1 MIRYIIRRVIWVLLV
16 MLIITV
22 LTYLIFFV
30 MPPTDPA
37 VAFAG
42 KAATPQ
48 MIAEVRHL
56 FGLDKP
62 LWEQYLL
69 FVKHLFLGDRWGW
82 PGLGFSFTTRSS
94 VRSIIASRIIVT
106 TQLAV
111 GAALIWLAI
120 GIPIGVLSALRP
132 RTLTDRV
139 AMGFALFGVSA
150 PVFWLGL
157 MALWLFWF
165 KLGIAAGS
173 GYVSI
178 GTSFFGWLNHML
190 MPWFVLA
197 FLFAAFYARITRA
210 GLIET
215 MNEDFVRTARAKGVP
230 EWKVVLKH
238 GLRASLT
245 PVVTML
251 GMDLGTLLGGAI
263 ITETVFNLQGIGL
276 YAVQSVYNGDLP
288 AILAV
293 TVIASLAISVMNLI
307 VDIVYAFLDPRI
319 RYT

>member
-1 MIRYIIRRVIWVLLV
+1 MLRYVVRRVLWVLLV
-16 MLIITV
+16 MLIITM

-42 KAATPQ
+42 KSPTPQ
-48 MIAEVRHL
+48 TIAEVRRL

-69 FVKHLFLGDRWGW
+69 FVRHLFLGDRWGW

-94 VRSIIASRIIVT
+94 VRSVIAGRIIVT

-111 GAALIWLAI
+111 GAALVWLAI

-132 RTLTDRV
+132 RTLMDRL
-139 AMGFALFGVSA
+139 AMGLALFGVSA

-157 MALWLFWF
+157 MALWLFWY
-165 KLGIAAGS
+165 KLHIAAGS

-178 GTSFFGWLNHML
+178 GTGFFTWLNHML
-190 MPWFVLA
+190 MPWLVLA
-197 FLFAAFYARITRA
+197 FLYAAFYARIARA

-215 MNEDFVRTARAKGVP
+215 MNEDYIRTARAKGLP
-230 EWKVVLKH
+230 EWQVVLKH

-245 PVVTML
+245 PLVTML
-251 GMDLGTLLGGAI
+251 GMDLGGLLGGAV
-263 ITETVFNLQGIGL
+263 ITETVFNLQGVGL

-293 TVIASLAISVMNLI
+293 TVMAALFITVMNLL
-307 VDIVYAFLDPRI
+307 VDVAYAFLDPRI
-319 RYT
+319 RYA